1 MTSLVDIRTATD
13 WLVLCD
19 FDETFFAHDPAVR
32 SRRDLADLAAL
43 VNSLSAS
50 RGLRFGF
57 ITGSAPSTVIAYS
70 AIWPR
75 RYSRRSSVA
84 TWGRTYW
91 RQMPPAHSFPI
102 YSGMRDSRRP
112 RSFRPG

>member
-57 ITGSAPSTVIAYS
+57 ITGSAPSTVIA
-70 AIWPR
+70 
-75 RYSRRSSVA
+75 
-84 TWGRTYW
+84 
-91 RQMPPAHSFPI
+91 FPI

>member
-19 FDETFFAHDPAVR
+19 FDETFFAHDAAVR

-50 RGLRFGF
+50 RGSDS
-57 ITGSAPSTVIAYS
+57 GSSPGA
-70 AIWPR
+70 PR
-75 RYSRRSSVA
+75 RR
-84 TWGRTYW
+84 
-91 RQMPPAHSFPI
+91 
-102 YSGMRDSRRP
+102 
-112 RSFRPG
+112 